1 MKNKL
6 YAFLGKRKTF
16 INVFGIAAWLCFIFN
31 LQTNKPVAIA
41 GAVFMCVYICVAD
54 AKALQSFMDE
64 RNSSSPHWDGH
75 TTPQR
80 SKRENPAHIVMA
92 KTARIEFRTDEVFI
106 KSLEDL
112 AKRTNRNRA
121 EVIRDAMNLYI
132 RAVDEW
138 DKGRGVTFAPMAKV
152 QLNTKT
158 EETYLAVAVAERV
171 EQGKER
177 VFTLEESLAD
187 LGL

>member
-1 MKNKL
+1 
-6 YAFLGKRKTF
+6 
-16 INVFGIAAWLCFIFN
+16 
-31 LQTNKPVAIA
+31 
-41 GAVFMCVYICVAD
+41 
-54 AKALQSFMDE
+54 
-64 RNSSSPHWDGH
+64 
-75 TTPQR
+75 
-80 SKRENPAHIVMA
+80 
-92 KTARIEFRTDEVFI
+92 
-106 KSLEDL
+106 
-112 AKRTNRNRA
+112 
-121 EVIRDAMNLYI
+121 MNLYI

-152 QLNTKT
+152 QLNTKI

>member
-1 MKNKL
+1 
-6 YAFLGKRKTF
+6 
-16 INVFGIAAWLCFIFN
+16 
-31 LQTNKPVAIA
+31 
-41 GAVFMCVYICVAD
+41 
-54 AKALQSFMDE
+54 
-64 RNSSSPHWDGH
+64 
-75 TTPQR
+75 
-80 SKRENPAHIVMA
+80 
-92 KTARIEFRTDEVFI
+92 
-106 KSLEDL
+106 
-112 AKRTNRNRA
+112 
-121 EVIRDAMNLYI
+121 
-132 RAVDEW
+132 VDEW